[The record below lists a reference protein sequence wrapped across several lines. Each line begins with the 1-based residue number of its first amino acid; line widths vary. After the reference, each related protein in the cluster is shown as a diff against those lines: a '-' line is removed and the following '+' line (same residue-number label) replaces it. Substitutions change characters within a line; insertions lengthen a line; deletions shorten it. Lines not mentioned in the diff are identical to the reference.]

1 MSRAALREPGVE
13 ERERRTIIVERSAGS
28 FGFTLQSYGIHYRD
42 ENDVEVITYVDYV
55 DPLGQAHRAGLR
67 SGDVILSINGQDV
80 ERADHSTLVSI
91 IQTCPNRIRMV
102 VLFENCVRK
111 VELHM
116 KYIRLQQILEQKAR
130 EYQEVCAREKTLV
143 SRMNRGRGGS
153 GTYQT
158 MQLSSQNKDNANSLS
173 CVGSSKSMPRSCSHS
188 SSSCRC
194 DASMGRRGRAI
205 EGSVKE
211 RCLKKTNS
219 YLCIN
224 RNGGADCEGCFHQLE
239 DAAKKGVK
247 FKSKSGEAHR
257 SNAQRPRSFHI
268 SSCYKDP
275 AYHHQLENDHY
286 LKSQSD
292 WTAVKTY
299 GGHGGFDYDSSLVSA
314 HNSSSYNSFPRHH
327 VGDAVGRVSDHQ
339 VGAPL
344 VDPSYYRRS
353 LLPKS
358 ADDLLAAQF
367 QNQCQMSPLQQNT
380 QVRRPSNGRGMAQ
393 QQSLDSI
400 SFYTRPPQPK
410 PVIDM
415 EHSATRPEHFQPPQ
429 HQLRLSL
436 KQAQQ
441 RQQQQQQQQ
450 QQQLSSR
457 LPGKSL
463 RGNQNPDPRFYD
475 EGGFDEVRSFR
486 TLPMVNRRATE
497 YN

>member
-1 MSRAALREPGVE
+1 MQPDKCQH
-13 ERERRTIIVERSAGS
+13 IKWYS
-28 FGFTLQSYGIHYRD
+28 F
-42 ENDVEVITYVDYV
+42 
-55 DPLGQAHRAGLR
+55 
-67 SGDVILSINGQDV
+67 
-80 ERADHSTLVSI
+80 
-91 IQTCPNRIRMV
+91 
-102 VLFENCVRK
+102 VRK
-111 VELHM
+111 CRGFHEFDLFLASLKIDNLKLFLHLDSVYAT
-116 KYIRLQQILEQKAR
+116 YIDCDWSKGWMINPNDFLFM
-130 EYQEVCAREKTLV
+130 VG
-143 SRMNRGRGGS
+143 MNRGRGGS

-314 HNSSSYNSFPRHH
+314 HNSSSYNSFPRLIHSFFS
-327 VGDAVGRVSDHQ
+327 SD
-339 VGAPL
+339 
-344 VDPSYYRRS
+344 
-353 LLPKS
+353 S
-358 ADDLLAAQF
+358 A
-367 QNQCQMSPLQQNT
+367 
-380 QVRRPSNGRGMAQ
+380 
-393 QQSLDSI
+393 
-400 SFYTRPPQPK
+400 
-410 PVIDM
+410 M
-415 EHSATRPEHFQPPQ
+415 EI
-429 HQLRLSL
+429 
-436 KQAQQ
+436 
-441 RQQQQQQQQ
+441 
-450 QQQLSSR
+450 
-457 LPGKSL
+457 
-463 RGNQNPDPRFYD
+463 
-475 EGGFDEVRSFR
+475 
-486 TLPMVNRRATE
+486 M
-497 YN
+497 